1 MSKLSRPA
9 PKNNKRSDN
18 PRVVMV
24 KTIKARMLGG
34 IDRDLFQ
41 GQLINVS
48 KTGAQF
54 YSNKFIETNALV
66 VLDLDSLDGSHA
78 VAFEGRTVWA
88 RKNPLKTMGRYAYGV
103 NFEKMTP
110 DLVKFLEMNY
120 SLASTAE

>member
-9 PKNNKRSDN
+9 PKNNKRSAN

-54 YSNKFIETNALV
+54 YSNKFIETNASV
-66 VLDLDSLDGSHA
+66 VGLPW
-78 VAFEGRTVWA
+78 V
-88 RKNPLKTMGRYAYGV
+88 P
-103 NFEKMTP
+103 
-110 DLVKFLEMNY
+110 
-120 SLASTAE
+120 